1 MRLRGIMMK
10 KRWFHDIDWYDVEQ
24 KALDVFYTVYNDP
37 LVMIFMVIIFIDFI
51 WRHIFGG

>member
-1 MRLRGIMMK
+1 MK